1 MRSNMRYLLAAIIFC
16 LSGNIYGE
24 ANSAS
29 LMATIQFVS
38 DTPEKYQ
45 VGSSLGF
52 KCKVKNLGMKSS
64 PEGKLW
70 IQFQYPKPLENQPES
85 QLFKTEVVDIPSIQP
100 GEQFIAQ
107 FKATQVLPNLF
118 DFVKK
123 DWGMREYEVVFQ
135 TDDKEYVIGN
145 ARLTFSG
152 YYYEAPKRRTPVTVP

>member
-1 MRSNMRYLLAAIIFC
+1 MRSNMRYLLTAVILC
-16 LSGNIYGE
+16 LSSVVYAE
-24 ANSAS
+24 TNSAS
-29 LMATIQFVS
+29 LLATVQFVS
-38 DTPEKYQ
+38 DTPEKFQ

-70 IQFQYPKPLENQPES
+70 IQFQYPKPLDTQPDS
-85 QLFKTEVVDIPSIQP
+85 QLFKTEIVDIPSIQP

-135 TDDKEYVIGN
+135 REEKDYIIGS

-152 YYYEAPKRRTPVTVP
+152 YYYEAPKRRNPVTVP